1 MKLRLFHEG
10 EEKRLSLRESKG
22 RSPVVLVRHTE
33 INPKKGGVSG
43 DIL

>member
-22 RSPVVLVRHTE
+22 RFPAVLVRHTE